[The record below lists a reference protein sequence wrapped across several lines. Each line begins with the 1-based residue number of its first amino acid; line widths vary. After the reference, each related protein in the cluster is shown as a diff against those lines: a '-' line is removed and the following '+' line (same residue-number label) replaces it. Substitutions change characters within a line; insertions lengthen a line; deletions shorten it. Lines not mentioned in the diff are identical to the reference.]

1 MPEKIENKLT
11 QSPFIAQIF
20 VYGDSLQSS
29 LVAIIVPEQAVIE
42 KWAESNG
49 LSGSYE
55 TTIGHEKTFKFLLDE
70 IKSKCKE
77 AGFFGFEI
85 PTKIHLTTTAFTIEN
100 ELLTPTMKLKRNE
113 AKHFFLNQI
122 RSMYDGA
129 KLQGEE

>member
-1 MPEKIENKLT
+1 MPEKIENILT

-20 VYGDSLQSS
+20 VYGDSLQST
-29 LVAIIVPEQAVIE
+29 LVAIIFPEKTILE

-49 LSGSYE
+49 LSGPYDNI
-55 TTIGHEKTFKFLLDE
+55 IGHEKTFKFLLDE

-113 AKHFFLNQI
+113 AKLFFLNQI